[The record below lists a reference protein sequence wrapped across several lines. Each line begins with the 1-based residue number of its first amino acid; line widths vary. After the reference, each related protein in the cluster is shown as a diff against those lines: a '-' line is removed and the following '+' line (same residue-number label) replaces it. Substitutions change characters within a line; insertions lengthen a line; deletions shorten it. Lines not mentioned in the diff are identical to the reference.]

1 MDWAA
6 AALEKSSNQPVLP
19 HAIIVLNA
27 SENDIDPDLW
37 DVHTSTSR
45 LFENLS
51 RTVFQNAKF
60 KKYAQFWRERHR
72 QIETVEQLLHSY
84 YRSVNVV
91 RVPTSGRP
99 NLIQSQVEKLY
110 NYINVACGIAR
121 ERKAELRMLLDADE
135 LQPYLQYAFD
145 HFACDLDSPF
155 DFVQASLTNSPIPLD
170 FGGNILKL
178 AINLMEEW
186 TNAADGQIIFTELS
200 YMVASCIMLESARSK
215 IRGRSP
221 NPLRVNADV
230 PKARQYRY
238 SHNLL
243 ITSMMH

>member
-27 SENDIDPDLW
+27 SEYDIDPELW

-51 RTVFQNAKF
+51 RTVFHNDTF
-60 KKYAQFWRERHR
+60 KKYAQFWRERNR
-72 QIETVEQLLHSY
+72 SIETIEQLLHSY

-91 RVPTSGRP
+91 RMPTSGRP

-110 NYINVACGIAR
+110 TYITLACGIAR

-155 DFVQASLTNSPIPLD
+155 DFVQASFTNSPIPLD

-186 TNAADGQIIFTELS
+186 KNAADVKIIFTELS

-215 IRGRSP
+215 IRGQSP
-221 NPLRVNADV
+221 IPLQAKFNV
-230 PKARQYRY
+230 PKARQHRS

-243 ITSMMH
+243 IT